1 MKTIIAFSD
10 SHGDKYALSQISDR
24 FNDVDYIFFLG
35 DGLNDLNVI
44 KELYP
49 DKLFAVKGN
58 CDTDSSVPK
67 TQIVQIENSKIA
79 LTHGDLFSVKYS
91 DEKILKEFKDYDAVF
106 FGHTHS
112 FSVRFDTKP
121 SLINVPSLSSFKSS
135 KPAYVYAVVNDKRI
149 FAKPVYLF

>member
-58 CDTDSSVPK
+58 CDMDSTFSK
-67 TQIVQIENSKIA
+67 TQIVQIEKSKIA

-91 DEKILKEFKDYDAVF
+91 DEKIIDQFKDCDAVF

-112 FSVRFDTKP
+112 FSVRYDTKP
-121 SLINVPSLSSFKSS
+121 SLINVPSISSFKSVQ
-135 KPAYVYAVVNDKRI
+135 PAYVFAVVNEKRI